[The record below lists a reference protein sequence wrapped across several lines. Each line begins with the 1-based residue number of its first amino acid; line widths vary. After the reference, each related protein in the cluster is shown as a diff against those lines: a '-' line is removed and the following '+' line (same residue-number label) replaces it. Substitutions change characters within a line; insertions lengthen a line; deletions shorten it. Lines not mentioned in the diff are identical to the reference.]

1 MNKIKI
7 ILVVLIV
14 FFFKIECQALVIKDF
29 YGKTIQVDNY
39 NIKVVDLKRKISDY
53 FKVKSL
59 DQEQYLN
66 GIPLKNGQQL
76 TTISKNSTIYLYNKK
91 DNYIYPIVIFKKGQG
106 QVKVDNKYKVSSI
119 VYLDIKPEEGYY
131 LDKITVK
138 DFEGKK
144 ITVEDNRFTMPFG
157 LVKIE
162 VIFENDIQK
171 ASALV
176 YPKESKNN
184 LIPFLIFI
192 LCLILS
198 LKFQKCSKR

>member
-1 MNKIKI
+1 MDKIKI

-14 FFFKIECQALVIKDF
+14 FFLKIECQALVVKDF

-39 NIKVVDLKRKISDY
+39 NIKVVELKRKISDY

-59 DQEQYLN
+59 DQELYLN

-176 YPKESKNN
+176 YSKEAKNN

>member
-14 FFFKIECQALVIKDF
+14 FFFKIECQALVVKDF

-59 DQEQYLN
+59 DQELYLN

-91 DNYIYPIVIFKKGQG
+91 
-106 QVKVDNKYKVSSI
+106 
-119 VYLDIKPEEGYY
+119 
-131 LDKITVK
+131 
-138 DFEGKK
+138 
-144 ITVEDNRFTMPFG
+144 
-157 LVKIE
+157 
-162 VIFENDIQK
+162 
-171 ASALV
+171 
-176 YPKESKNN
+176 
-184 LIPFLIFI
+184 
-192 LCLILS
+192 
-198 LKFQKCSKR
+198 